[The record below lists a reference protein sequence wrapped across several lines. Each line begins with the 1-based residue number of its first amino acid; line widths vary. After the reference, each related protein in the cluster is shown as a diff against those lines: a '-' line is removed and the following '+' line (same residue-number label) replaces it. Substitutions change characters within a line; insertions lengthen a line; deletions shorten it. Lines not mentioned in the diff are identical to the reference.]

1 MINEAISS
9 TSFLFIIIATDMN
22 CLVFA
27 STMQPYG
34 FCFPCMNY
42 HLMCIYFSFWRLEL
56 PLFFL
61 RILQTPVLH
70 ESSAMLLFGGFV
82 TAEMIVC
89 LTLLI
94 GLIVSADVTKIGRL
108 QFV

>member
-1 MINEAISS
+1 MYELSSYVHIFLLLEAWAA
-9 TSFLFIIIATDMN
+9 II
-22 CLVFA
+22 
-27 STMQPYG
+27 
-34 FCFPCMNY
+34 
-42 HLMCIYFSFWRLEL
+42 
-56 PLFFL
+56 FL

-108 QFV
+108 QFVWNARIQKSLQMLASNILTTQ

>member
-56 PLFFL
+56 PLFFFAN
-61 RILQTPVLH
+61 PSD
-70 ESSAMLLFGGFV
+70 SSP
-82 TAEMIVC
+82 T
-89 LTLLI
+89 
-94 GLIVSADVTKIGRL
+94 
-108 QFV
+108 